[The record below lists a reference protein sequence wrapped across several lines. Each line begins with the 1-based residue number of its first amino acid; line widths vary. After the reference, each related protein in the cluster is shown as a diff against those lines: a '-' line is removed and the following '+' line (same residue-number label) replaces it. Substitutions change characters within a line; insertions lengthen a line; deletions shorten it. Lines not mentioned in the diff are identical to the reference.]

1 MGWWPRRGACPSD
14 RGNIVATLAPPDASD
29 ASANPRNM
37 DDQDARGSIWQ
48 SCTRL
53 RALWGV
59 FPVVVRVHSG
69 AFVVV
74 ITTILLQI
82 GMF

>member
-1 MGWWPRRGACPSD
+1 
-14 RGNIVATLAPPDASD
+14 
-29 ASANPRNM
+29 
-37 DDQDARGSIWQ
+37 
-48 SCTRL
+48 L

-74 ITTILLQI
+74 ITAILLQM

>member
-1 MGWWPRRGACPSD
+1 MD
-14 RGNIVATLAPPDASD
+14 APEPIYA
-29 ASANPRNM
+29 PH
-37 DDQDARGSIWQ
+37 I
-48 SCTRL
+48 RL

-74 ITTILLQI
+74 ITTILLQR